1 MKEALLSLLQLSLR
15 AAIIA
20 AKNRSGSLQVSIQL
34 IEAVGP
40 RQWLA
45 VLAAPIIAWARTVAS
60 LTRSTPAMAHL
71 CTSGSDSTNI
81 FKPTKDATLDCEI
94 SDEALE
100 RASGIYFGVP
110 TLVGTYCFTCPV
122 ANPHDADA
130 PARYDGMLGS
140 SSALTAVS

>member
-60 LTRSTPAMAHL
+60 LNSIDA
-71 CTSGSDSTNI
+71 CDGTSV
-81 FKPTKDATLDCEI
+81 
-94 SDEALE
+94 
-100 RASGIYFGVP
+100 Y
-110 TLVGTYCFTCPV
+110 
-122 ANPHDADA
+122 
-130 PARYDGMLGS
+130 
-140 SSALTAVS
+140 